1 LNKENKM
8 KTYRVVLTYCVTSPE
23 KRGPT
28 YAPVAAGT
36 RYKIV
41 FEHASQATA
50 VAAFERAVAGQENFS
65 SEVVVE
71 AEVLQ
76 VRTNASPRRV
86 RRPKKVEAVA

>member
-8 KTYRVVLTYCVTSPE
+8 KTYRVVLTYCVTNPE
-23 KRGPT
+23 LRGPT
-28 YAPVAAGT
+28 YPTVEKGA
-36 RYKIV
+36 RYGVI
-41 FEHASQATA
+41 FEFSKQGPA

-76 VRTNASPRRV
+76 MRTNASPRRV
-86 RRPKKVEAVA
+86 RRPQKLESGA